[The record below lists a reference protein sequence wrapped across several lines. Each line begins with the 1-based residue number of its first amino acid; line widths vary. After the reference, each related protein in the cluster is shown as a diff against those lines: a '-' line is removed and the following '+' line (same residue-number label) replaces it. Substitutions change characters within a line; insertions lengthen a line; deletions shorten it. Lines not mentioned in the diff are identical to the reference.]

1 MTVSENRIEKSVG
14 KHRLYIFSV
23 TFLAALVICVLC
35 WPTQRPSYRSLA
47 IIGVDQQAEHSA
59 SQEAFAARLK
69 EASKDVLTAENL
81 QRILDSVKEMTN
93 AHKQSNLLAG
103 HDLNELR
110 SHLEIG
116 VGKGKKESQ
125 YLASVA
131 LSGSGT
137 RDELEFVNCVAGQL
151 IESMKTGEP
160 IENQLVIGE
169 IQRQFEVSQARERGL
184 RNVANL
190 IADQNLKKLNVY
202 RSLEL
207 QIDQQVHQVPNP
219 AWRAYRDRLQNLLNE
234 QTALKS
240 EQKGEADLV
249 ARANLIQVQEEI
261 RFLQSQLTM
270 EPELLTFDVEKESE
284 IIARQKTEPMPESLP
299 AVTEEDYTS
308 TAPDGPTVQKNQFYT
323 QVSEKKKETVPAP
336 APQPPINSIK
346 RVRLVDHQKMTE
358 SQDTID
364 EINAQIRTLENEQSR
379 LQAALADQKS
389 ISQPK
394 STEVM
399 RLLQPALNAKPLSS
413 GVTRN
418 QFMMILMLSIGFA
431 TVITLKAGS
440 IVPGSAFHSAEEVAR
455 KLRIAVIGT
464 VPVGSTAAAQS
475 RQSQMIWLKRIVFG
489 CEFTLIGF
497 SIIMLTITIINS
509 DISIAIRENPF
520 VGFMEAVRMIK
531 PW

>member
-1 MTVSENRIEKSVG
+1 MTVSENRTERSVG
-14 KHRLYIFSV
+14 KHRLYIFGV
-23 TFLAALVICVLC
+23 TFLAALVISVLC

-47 IIGVDQQAEHSA
+47 IIGVDQKSEQAA
-59 SQEAFAARLK
+59 NQEAFAARLK

-93 AHKQSNLLAG
+93 VHKQSNLLAG
-103 HDLNELR
+103 NDLSALR

-151 IESMKTGEP
+151 IESMKTSEP
-160 IENQLVIGE
+160 IENQMVIGE

-202 RSLEL
+202 SSLEL
-207 QIDQQVHQVPNP
+207 QIDQQVHKVPNP
-219 AWRAYRDRLQNLLNE
+219 AWRAYRDRLQILLKE

-240 EQKGEADLV
+240 AQQGQTDVIAQ
-249 ARANLIQVQEEI
+249 ANLIQVQEEI

-270 EPELLTFDVEKESE
+270 EPELLIFNVEQERE
-284 IIARQKTEPMPESLP
+284 IIARHKNESKSESLP
-299 AVTEEDYTS
+299 AVTEEDYS
-308 TAPDGPTVQKNQFYT
+308 SQAPDGPAVQKNRFYT
-323 QVSEKKKETVPAP
+323 QALEKQVEP
-336 APQPPINSIK
+336 APQAPINSIK
-346 RVRLVDHQKMTE
+346 RVRLVDHQKKTE

-364 EINAQIRTLENEQSR
+364 EINAQIRMLENEQSR
-379 LQAALADQKS
+379 LQTTLADQKAV
-389 ISQPK
+389 SQPK

-418 QFMMILMLSIGFA
+418 QMMMILMLSLGFA
-431 TVITLKAGS
+431 SLITLKAGS

-455 KLRIAVIGT
+455 KLRIAVVGT
-464 VPVGSTAAAQS
+464 VPVGNTAAGKS
-475 RQSQMIWLKRIVFG
+475 RQSQMAWLKRIVFG

-497 SIIMLTITIINS
+497 SIIMLTLTIINS

-520 VGFMEAVRMIK
+520 VGVMEAVRMIK